1 MTSGARSAEGA
12 RALLVTLAAP
22 ILIAAFFGAVLGDPQ
37 RKPSRVPIAIVD
49 LDASTV
55 SAALVGA
62 IRADAAVAVDEL
74 AEPAAVE
81 AVRKGKV
88 RAAAVIPAG
97 FGAAAARALLLPG
110 AARPEVVIHYDP
122 SQAIAVSIVKGVL
135 AEQVMKTVTQAAFSP
150 ESGAPIMADIR
161 DTVLK
166 SDQLDAPRRR
176 DLLALFDSVERVQ
189 RPNAAGAGTAGAAT
203 AFSMPF
209 STREQEVT
217 SGAGRKYNSYAHAFA
232 GMSVQFILFMGIELG
247 MAVLLMRRQGL
258 WQRLRA
264 APVSKRLLLG
274 SRILSGTA
282 IALVLL
288 AGIYAA
294 AIAAFGVRI
303 EGSVAG
309 FAAVAVAFA
318 VLTATFGLLI
328 AAVGRTPEAT
338 RGIAIVAT
346 LLLVMLGGCPRS
358 CSPSGCRP
366 PRWWC
371 PRAGRST
378 GSPR

>member
-1 MTSGARSAEGA
+1 
-12 RALLVTLAAP
+12 
-22 ILIAAFFGAVLGDPQ
+22 
-37 RKPSRVPIAIVD
+37 VPIAIVD

-150 ESGAPIMADIR
+150 ESSAPIMADIR
-161 DTVLK
+161 DTVQK

-346 LLLVMLGGCPRS
+346 LLLVMLGGAWVPTFVF
-358 CSPSGCRP
+358 PEWLQTATLVVP
-366 PRWWC
+366 TRWAIDGLAAMTWRGL
-371 PRAGRST
+371 PLDAALAPAAVLLGFSALFAWIAVRRFDWEE
-378 GSPR
+378 